1 MLLDSNIIIYSAQ
14 PDYKKLLDFISI
26 QNGVIVS
33 IISKI
38 EVLGYHKLT
47 DFEKENFQL
56 FFNSIPILRLS
67 DEIVDIAIELR
78 QRIKISLGD
87 SIIAA
92 TALQKGIPLITNNT
106 DDFKHIEEL
115 ELITLDDI
123 IGGKEEKSIPME

>member
-14 PDYKKLLDFISI
+14 PDYKKLLDFIST
-26 QNGVIVS
+26 QNGVICAM
-33 IISKI
+33 IAKI
-38 EVLGYHKLT
+38 KLLCYHKLKN
-47 DFEKENFQL
+47 FEKENFQL